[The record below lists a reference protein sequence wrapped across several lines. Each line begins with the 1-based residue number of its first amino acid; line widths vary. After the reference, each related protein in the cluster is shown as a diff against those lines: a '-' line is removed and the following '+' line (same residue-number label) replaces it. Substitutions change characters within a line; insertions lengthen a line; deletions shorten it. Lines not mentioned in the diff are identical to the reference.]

1 MKRAFVRRLLGYGLT
16 FFLAIT
22 LNFLLPRLMPGD
34 PLQLIAGDSVR
45 QLGAERIAE
54 LRAQYGFDRPLS
66 EQYLRYLGQLS
77 RGDLGNSYRFSGGR
91 SVGDIL
97 LERFRW
103 TLLLVGVSLGLAFM
117 VGSALGVWAVWRRSR
132 ARDLGLLAAMFTLRS
147 IPPFWLALLL
157 VPIFAIRLDLF
168 PAGDTFSIPRPGG
181 WAGVW
186 DVLHHAALP
195 VLALTLSYIPTAFAV
210 MRASMLGVLGQEYLR
225 AAWAKG
231 LPERVLVLRHAVR
244 NALPPVVTSLAL
256 DVGQLLGGV
265 TLIETVFNYRG
276 LGNMMFEAVKSRDYP
291 LLQGGFLLFTVGVI
305 LINLITDGL
314 YPVLD
319 PRLRGEAR

>member
-147 IPPFWLALLL
+147 IPPFWLAMLL

-181 WAGVW
+181 RAGVW